1 MAVANRALGRS
12 EAKATPSLRLG
23 PLLLM
28 AGAAIVVIAL
38 LQVVQSSEATTA
50 SFKIQRLEGQK
61 LELETSVHQLEAE
74 VASLSS
80 LSRIENEAKRLGL
93 GPAQAQESVVVNVPG
108 PTDDLA
114 RLPSRFA
121 PSETKQ
127 AGGDGQGSSWWR
139 SLLKHLP
146 FY

>member
-12 EAKATPSLRLG
+12 EAKAPPSLRLG
-23 PLLLM
+23 PVLLV

-50 SFKIQRLEGQK
+50 SFNIQRLEEQK
-61 LELETSVHQLEAE
+61 LELETSVQQLGAE
-74 VASLSS
+74 VAALSS
-80 LSRIENEAKRLGL
+80 LSRIEDEAKRLGL
-93 GPAQAQESVVVNVPG
+93 GPAQAQDAVVVNVPG
-108 PTDDLA
+108 PAHDLG

-121 PSETKQ
+121 PGETKQ
-127 AGGDGQGSSWWR
+127 AGGDGQGTSWWR

-146 FY
+146 IY